1 MDLTIVIL
9 LVLLLMLLLLALGGL
24 LLLRTR
30 SKRDAPPAQ
39 GKRIK
44 SPVPGV
50 TKQPDVKSKV
60 SQPKPAKSSRLPATK
75 PSPAASKTAVKLA
88 SPPEGAPSPT
98 PAPVSPPASSDN
110 ASPIAG
116 PLREGVTLGDKI
128 RILVVDDNQETIEH
142 VDRLLYFEDDM
153 EIIGQA
159 ISGQQG
165 IEIAVKRQPH
175 IVLMDINMPDM
186 DGITATQQLTKRVPF
201 SQVIMISVQSDP
213 EYMKQA
219 MIAGARDYQ
228 PKPFSAEELISCIRR
243 VYEIGQPVY
252 QRFSTARVAE
262 SQVAGSDPVTEGVT
276 GQKGAAI
283 AIYSPKGGVGTS
295 TIAANL
301 AAVLQKIEGSIVL
314 MDADLQF
321 GDILVHLN
329 THDSRNICNLIQGD
343 EFDLELLPDV
353 LVPHKTGLKLL
364 LAPPKPEM
372 AELIK
377 PAMITQVIDEL
388 RNRFKIVVIDTQNL
402 LTDQTLAV
410 LDSADQIFIV
420 TVPELPAIKS
430 VKLFLDLG
438 HELNL
443 TAKRMSLILNNA
455 DQFGGIPL
463 RQIEGALKLP
473 KTYQI
478 SHDPTVYT
486 NINSGKVITE
496 QRSNTPFVQA
506 MVHLAQATKQ
516 ELAEAQA
523 ALTAETA

>member
-1 MDLTIVIL
+1 MDMTIVVL
-9 LVLLLMLLLLALGGL
+9 LVLLLILILLAVGGL
-24 LLLRTR
+24 LLLRSR
-30 SKRDAPPAQ
+30 SKRDASPAQ
-39 GKRIK
+39 RTRIK
-44 SPVPGV
+44 PAVPSV
-50 TKQPDVKSKV
+50 TKQPAGKGKAP
-60 SQPKPAKSSRLPATK
+60 QPKPAKTNVSPATESSPPVRK
-75 PSPAASKTAVKLA
+75 PAVKPVSSLKRA
-88 SPPEGAPSPT
+88 SSPVS
-98 PAPVSPPASSDN
+98 APVSPSASSDN
-110 ASPIAG
+110 VSFVASPLG
-116 PLREGVTLGDKI
+116 EGVTLGDKI
-128 RILVVDDNQETIEH
+128 RILVVDDNRETIEH

-165 IEIAVKRQPH
+165 IEIAVEKQPH

-262 SQVAGSDPVTEGVT
+262 SQVAGSDQVTEGVT
-276 GQKGAAI
+276 GQKGVAI

-301 AAVLQKIEGSIVL
+301 AAVLQKIEGGIVL

-343 EFDLELLPDV
+343 KFDLELLPDV

-377 PAMITQVIDEL
+377 PAMITQVIDDL
-388 RNRFKIVVIDTQNL
+388 RNRFKIVVMDTQNL
-402 LTDQTLAV
+402 LTDQTLAI
-410 LDSADQIFIV
+410 LDSADHIFIV

-443 TAKRMSLILNNA
+443 AAKRMSLILNNA
-455 DQFGGIPL
+455 NQFGGIPL

-478 SHDPTVYT
+478 PHDPTVYA
-486 NINSGKVITE
+486 NVNSGKVITE

-506 MVHLAQATKQ
+506 MVHLAQAIKQ
-516 ELAEAQA
+516 ELTEAQA

>member
-1 MDLTIVIL
+1 
-9 LVLLLMLLLLALGGL
+9 
-24 LLLRTR
+24 
-30 SKRDAPPAQ
+30 
-39 GKRIK
+39 
-44 SPVPGV
+44 
-50 TKQPDVKSKV
+50 
-60 SQPKPAKSSRLPATK
+60 
-75 PSPAASKTAVKLA
+75 
-88 SPPEGAPSPT
+88 
-98 PAPVSPPASSDN
+98 
-110 ASPIAG
+110 
-116 PLREGVTLGDKI
+116 
-128 RILVVDDNQETIEH
+128 
-142 VDRLLYFEDDM
+142 
-153 EIIGQA
+153 
-159 ISGQQG
+159 
-165 IEIAVKRQPH
+165 
-175 IVLMDINMPDM
+175 MDINMPDM

-262 SQVAGSDPVTEGVT
+262 SQVAGSDQITEDVT
-276 GQKGAAI
+276 GQKGLAI

-301 AAVLQKIEGSIVL
+301 AAVLQKVEGNIAL

-443 TAKRMSLILNNA
+443 AAKRMSLILNKV

-463 RQIEGALKLP
+463 KQIEGALKLP

-478 SHDPTVYT
+478 PHDSTVYT

-523 ALTAETA
+523 ALEAETA